1 MTYYHDN
8 DDVDAYL
15 LLSIWRVEISVI
27 EHSDGFYPWMIH
39 DEFAGFSKTKID
51 GQMMEW

>member
-8 DDVDAYL
+8 DDDDAYL
-15 LLSIWRVEISVI
+15 LLSIWSVEICVI

-39 DEFAGFSKTKID
+39 DESLYSLVFQKQKSMVK
-51 GQMMEW
+51 